1 MDPNIWGP
9 KFWFSLHSVSFTY
22 PFNPD
27 TKDKERYKTFFGLLE
42 HLLPCVLCRK
52 NYGKNIQNYP
62 IDGHLNSRKSLAYWV
77 MDIHNMVNVEN
88 GKPSMT
94 REEMLENYE
103 RQYGR
108 KIYLDDPSPHITN
121 KKLDDVSWQTETGKF
136 AIFPKW
142 KIAILLIIIFIF
154 IAILLYLTYKYCNK
168 NENNY

>member
-22 PFNPD
+22 PFSPD
-27 TKDKERYKTFFGLLE
+27 IQDKERYKNFFSLLE

-52 NYGKNIQNYP
+52 NYSKNIQNYP
-62 IDGHLNSRKSLAYWV
+62 IDGHLESRKSLAYWL

-94 REEMLENYE
+94 RDEMLENYE

-108 KIYLDDPSPHITN
+108 KIYLDDPAPHITK
-121 KKLDDVSWQTETGKF
+121 KKLDDIAWQTENGKF
-136 AIFPKW
+136 SLFPKW
-142 KIAILLIIIFIF
+142 KIVILLIIIILF
-154 IAILLYLTYKYCNK
+154 IAILMYLTYKLIPR
-168 NENNY
+168 

>member
-22 PFNPD
+22 PFSPD
-27 TKDKERYKTFFGLLE
+27 IQDKERYKNFFGLLE

-52 NYGKNIQNYP
+52 NYSKNIRNYP
-62 IDGHLNSRKSLAYWV
+62 IDGHLESRKSLAYWL

-94 REEMLENYE
+94 RDEMLENYE

-108 KIYLDDPSPHITN
+108 KIYLDDPAPHITK
-121 KKLDDVSWQTETGKF
+121 KKLDDIAWQTENGKF
-136 AIFPKW
+136 SLFPKW
-142 KIAILLIIIFIF
+142 KIVILLIIIILF
-154 IAILLYLTYKYCNK
+154 IAILMYLTYKLIPR
-168 NENNY
+168 

>member
-22 PFNPD
+22 PFSPD

-52 NYGKNIQNYP
+52 NYSKNIQNYP
-62 IDGHLNSRKSLAYWV
+62 IEGHLESRRSLAYWV

-94 REEMLENYE
+94 REEMLENFE

-108 KIYLDDPSPHITN
+108 KIFLDDPSPHITK
-121 KKLDDVSWQTETGKF
+121 KKLDDIAWQTENGKL
-136 AIFPKW
+136 ALFPKW
-142 KIAILLIIIFIF
+142 KIVILLIVIFIF
-154 IAILLYLTYKYCNK
+154 IVILLFLTYKLIPK
-168 NENNY
+168 